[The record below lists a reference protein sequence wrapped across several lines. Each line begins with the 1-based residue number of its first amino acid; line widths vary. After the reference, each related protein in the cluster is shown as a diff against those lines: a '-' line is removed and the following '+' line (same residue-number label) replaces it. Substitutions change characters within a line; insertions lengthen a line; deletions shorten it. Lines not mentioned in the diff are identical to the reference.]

1 MQGFLYK
8 RGRGILPRYSKR
20 LFCVSGTDLRYKLEV
35 SDELW
40 ATTVSLS
47 GAIITRGAAGRGRF
61 HFELATTV
69 RLFTLYATTSEERQA
84 WIKALRLAGC
94 GEGPPLTRDED
105 RESSARAPPSPANP
119 PILIQAIDPIPTPTN
134 SGGDS
139 QLERKLSA
147 QLSPSEQPTVFRDT
161 GVSKGR
167 PLGMM
172 QFTPEWEAANESGN
186 GDFPEK
192 RASYTIEHS
201 VTTPVF
207 EKVHPESIIHAH

>member
-1 MQGFLYK
+1 LNYRSVNADGSVHFCNVTVTQMQGFLYK
-8 RGRGILPRYSKR
+8 RGRGILPRYGKR

-94 GEGPPLTRDED
+94 GEGPPLTRDEE

-119 PILIQAIDPIPTPTN
+119 PILIQAIDRYQRRRTLVATHSSSGSSLHSSAHPN
-134 SGGDS
+134 SRRSSATQECRRGGHW
-139 QLERKLSA
+139 
-147 QLSPSEQPTVFRDT
+147 
-161 GVSKGR
+161 G
-167 PLGMM
+167 
-172 QFTPEWEAANESGN
+172 
-186 GDFPEK
+186 
-192 RASYTIEHS
+192 
-201 VTTPVF
+201 
-207 EKVHPESIIHAH
+207 